1 MTKKTKKANKKKKP
15 VVSKLEQPV
24 IILTDIY
31 LVKEENRLLAKL
43 KSCFK
48 KVCHFFKCK

>member
-1 MTKKTKKANKKKKP
+1 MTKKIKKANKKKKP

-31 LVKEENRLLAKL
+31 LVKEESKL
-43 KSCFK
+43 KSFLK